1 MITLG
6 ITGRSG
12 CGKSTVT
19 AVFAAHSVPLADAD
33 QISREILLP
42 DSPLLPALAE
52 RFGGDILAADGTLNR
67 RLLADR
73 AFATPE
79 GKAALDGLTHPE
91 IVRRIRAAKQA
102 ALASG
107 APLFVLDGAVIVG
120 TAAQAECDR
129 LCVVTAPFET
139 SVSRIMARDG
149 ISAEMAARRLN
160 AQTPEETLTAQADY
174 VLRNDTDLARLQAA
188 AAQLCTRLMQEGG
201 AGEGFERTE

>member
-42 DSPLLPALAE
+42 GSPLLPTLAE
-52 RFGGDILAADGTLNR
+52 RFGGDILTADGTLNR